1 MGKKTIYVILSFLM
15 MYVSALSAQDSSY
28 VAYEDDYYKLEVLV
42 LKDTICIGD
51 TIYVSHLNDITRLF
65 NKTFD
70 EYTKQMLDSVNRN
83 DSNEVH
89 SLERLYLN
97 YFLPMYYPTY
107 IQHRYIVQNYS
118 VEVID
123 DYLKIGIDNL
133 RMPPS
138 SYRDSVAMDIML
150 MCRGD
155 VNTDNF
161 LRSDYY
167 RSSCLE
173 QLFLF
178 INRTKSVN
186 IKGINLYFPDFS
198 FKEKRA
204 MAQFVKSAS
213 LVIDSCNVESIRK
226 LKLYATFDKNIG
238 NDNIDYLYG
247 LTQMAD
253 SILLVDSRSED
264 WTRQSIDILCKEK
277 AKKMPWW
284 SKVVNQIYLA
294 HFTLE
299 PFPEIDKNE
308 ELSPQNIRKLIRAD
322 YPYNNWEIYLF
333 ALIGII
339 LIIGI
344 VAVLYR
350 FKPRFSYFLNNNMS
364 YFFSLVIMLILEIY
378 LLFICMVE
386 AMSNEDVFTFGGEDK
401 NTFLLLP
408 LLFIFIIPMLNII
421 AKKREKP

>member
-1 MGKKTIYVILSFLM
+1 MGKRTIYVILVFLIIHF
-15 MYVSALSAQDSSY
+15 SKLSAQDSSY
-28 VAYEDDYYKLEVLV
+28 VAYEDDYYKLEVLI
-42 LKDTICIGD
+42 LKDTVCIGD
-51 TIYVSHLNDITRLF
+51 TVYVSHLNDITRLF

-70 EYTKQMLDSVNRN
+70 EYTKQMLDSVGRN
-83 DSNEVH
+83 DSNGVH

-97 YFLPMYYPTY
+97 YFLPMYYPSY

-118 VEVID
+118 IEVID

-133 RMPPS
+133 KMPPPL
-138 SYRDSVAMDIML
+138 YRDSVAMDIML

-161 LRSDYY
+161 LKSDYY

-173 QLFLF
+173 QLLLF
-178 INRTKSVN
+178 IDKTKSVN
-186 IKGINLYFPDFS
+186 IEGINLYFPDFS

-204 MAQFVKSAS
+204 MAQFIKSAS
-213 LVIDSCNVESIRK
+213 LVLDSCNVESISK
-226 LKLYATFDKNIG
+226 LRLYATFDKENG
-238 NDNIDYLYG
+238 TKNIDYLYG

-253 SILLVDSRSED
+253 SVLLVDSKSED
-264 WTRQSIDILCKEK
+264 WTKESVGVLCKERAVK
-277 AKKMPWW
+277 LPWW
-284 SKVVNQIYLA
+284 SKVVNQMYLA

-299 PFPEIDKNE
+299 PFPEISKGE
-308 ELSPQNIRKLIRAD
+308 ELSPQTIRKLINAD

-339 LIIGI
+339 LIIVI
-344 VAVLYR
+344 AAILYR
-350 FKPRFSYFLNNNMS
+350 FNPRFSYFLNNNMS
-364 YFFSLVIMLILEIY
+364 YFFSLIIMLILEIY
-378 LLFICMVE
+378 LLFICMIE
-386 AMSNEDVFTFGGEDK
+386 AMSNEHVFTFGGEDK

-408 LLFIFIIPMLNII
+408 FLFIFIIPMLNII